1 MQPGVLIIME
11 KSLSYKAYKDTLG
24 QPNLAVERG
33 LGARSVGTARL
44 SDVVV
49 EKEC

>member
-11 KSLSYKAYKDTLG
+11 KSLSYKDTLG

-33 LGARSVGTARL
+33 LGARSVGAARL

-49 EKEC
+49 KKEC

>member
-1 MQPGVLIIME
+1 MQPGVLIIKE
-11 KSLSYKAYKDTLG
+11 KSLSYKDPLG

-33 LGARSVGTARL
+33 LGAPSVGAARL
-44 SDVVV
+44 SDVVI